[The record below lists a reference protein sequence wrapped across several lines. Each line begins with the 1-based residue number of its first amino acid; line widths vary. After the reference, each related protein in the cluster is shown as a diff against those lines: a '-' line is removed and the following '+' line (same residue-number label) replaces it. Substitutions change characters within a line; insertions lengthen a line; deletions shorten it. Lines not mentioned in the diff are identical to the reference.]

1 MMKRHINFTHHRTGV
16 CLSSEHLYLA
26 ASPDASVECTC
37 CGRGTVEV
45 KCPYTLATKEIQ
57 SALDNN
63 FCLEHTN
70 GTLRLK
76 QTLAYYFQVQTQVA
90 VLCFAYCDFVIWTP
104 QSLHRVKK
112 DNAFLEKILPS
123 AREFFTHVIL
133 PEPFA
138 QYFTW
143 TNTVSTSSTDKNRF
157 CYCQGPEAGKML
169 ACDGAG
175 CKYKWFHYTCLEI
188 RRAPKQKLWLGQEC
202 ASSQGH
208 NQTEAVASVG

>member
-1 MMKRHINFTHHRTGV
+1 MNAHAAEEA
-16 CLSSEHLYLA
+16 LSRLSAHKPWLL
-26 ASPDASVECTC
+26 
-37 CGRGTVEV
+37 R
-45 KCPYTLATKEIQ
+45 IQ
-57 SALDNN
+57 STLDNN

-76 QTLAYYFQVQTQVA
+76 RTLAYYLQVQTQVA
-90 VLCFAYCDFVIWTP
+90 VHCFAYCDFVVWTP
-104 QSLHRVKK
+104 QSLHRVKN
-112 DNAFLEKILPS
+112 DDAFLEKLLPS

-133 PEPFA
+133 PKLFA

-143 TNTVSTSSTDKNRF
+143 TNTVFTSSTDKNRF

-188 RRAPKQKLWLGQEC
+188 RRAPKQKLWLCQEC
-202 ASSQGH
+202 ATSASSQGH
-208 NQTEAVASVG
+208 NQTEAVASVGKQKQ